1 MRTTAAYI
9 LLALLLAASLPLN
22 ASADETQDIPTNAA
36 GTGIHDTLVDA
47 VMQADLLATLQ

>member
-9 LLALLLAASLPLN
+9 MLALLLAASLPLN

-47 VMQADLLATLQ
+47 VD